1 MNIRECA
8 DTMGIL
14 SLPDEDAVWR
24 YEKAVERF
32 ERDGAVGA
40 YMEALL
46 ALGID
51 ADRIRWHV
59 SKTDVKATTH
69 GFRSTFRDWAGD
81 MTNFP
86 REL

>member
-1 MNIRECA
+1 MSTVREYA
-8 DTMGIL
+8 DTMGIV

-32 ERDGAVGA
+32 ERDGAPGA

-59 SKTDVKATTH
+59 SNPGRHVVI
-69 GFRSTFRDWAGD
+69 
-81 MTNFP
+81 
-86 REL
+86 LY

>member
-1 MNIRECA
+1 M
-8 DTMGIL
+8 
-14 SLPDEDAVWR
+14 PDEDAVWR

-40 YMEALL
+40 YMETLL

-59 SKTDVKATTH
+59 SNPGRHVAI
-69 GFRSTFRDWAGD
+69 
-81 MTNFP
+81 
-86 REL
+86 LY

>member
-1 MNIRECA
+1 MNTLREYA
-8 DTMGIL
+8 DSKGFL
-14 SLPDEDAVWR
+14 SMPDEDAVWR

-40 YMEALL
+40 YMETLL

-59 SKTDVKATTH
+59 SNPGRHVAI
-69 GFRSTFRDWAGD
+69 
-81 MTNFP
+81 
-86 REL
+86 LY

>member
-1 MNIRECA
+1 MDDDFIQLREHG
-8 DTMGIL
+8 DKMGIL
-14 SLPDEDAVWR
+14 AMRGGEDAVWR

-40 YMEALL
+40 YMQELL

-59 SKTDVKATTH
+59 SNPGRHVAI
-69 GFRSTFRDWAGD
+69 
-81 MTNFP
+81 
-86 REL
+86 LY